1 MEGKEEGW
9 NKWRGYGESV
19 ITGEKGGREG
29 NKVNEREGNN
39 WKERRKHMEGDGE
52 SGIEREKG
60 GKEENKEMEREVNNW
75 KEWREQMEG
84 GWRER
89 NKGRERRE
97 KGLN

>member
-39 WKERRKHMEGDGE
+39 WKERRNTWKV
-52 SGIEREKG
+52 
-60 GKEENKEMEREVNNW
+60 MERAE
-75 KEWREQMEG
+75 
-84 GWRER
+84 
-89 NKGRERRE
+89 
-97 KGLN
+97 